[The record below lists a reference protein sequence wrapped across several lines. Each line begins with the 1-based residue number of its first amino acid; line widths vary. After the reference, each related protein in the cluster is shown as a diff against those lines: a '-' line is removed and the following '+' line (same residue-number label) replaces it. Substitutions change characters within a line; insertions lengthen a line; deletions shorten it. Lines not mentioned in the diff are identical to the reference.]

1 MKTRVSQKETRM
13 LTMWYVQNVDAAI
26 TTRKCDS
33 FKTVE
38 LWPTSQRARDSPA
51 QMTRISAFIASSAM
65 DMTHASKMRSTCACA
80 IAYPKT
86 SGSRGEEVLGSLKPP
101 QPLARGGVAL
111 PDLHA
116 QPARRRRGKDLEE
129 GGHRLPHAAR
139 PLNLD
144 ASHLERESGEAHRH
158 PVVVVR
164 RHCRVAEGGGG
175 GRGDGE
181 SVRRNLLLDARLAL
195 AQLVPQCR
203 HALALLLA
211 QHAERSEGV
220 RLRGERRDGDR
231 RHHRVA
237 QIRRRVPRND
247 TRRQLRSLGRIGSR
261 AAVAVAATVVAFG
274 RRRRRQT
281 WELCVDLPA
290 GSSLPLWGLAGE
302 HAHRQVVWEERVCS
316 VKVAGAGRVRLDL
329 EIAAAVRERLHQP
342 ARHLDVRELVRVGP
356 LRSRDDPP
364 AARAREQQG
373 GRKLRRV
380 GHAHQHRTRPRPSAV
395 HERRQPLVGRVDAVP
410 ERSQRSDELRLRP
423 LVHARDAGEAVH
435 AAPQAHHRRQ
445 EAGRSAGVRHK
456 ELGRR
461 LLGAARRHRAAAA
474 VDSDPPVGRI

>member
-1 MKTRVSQKETRM
+1 
-13 LTMWYVQNVDAAI
+13 
-26 TTRKCDS
+26 
-33 FKTVE
+33 
-38 LWPTSQRARDSPA
+38 
-51 QMTRISAFIASSAM
+51 MTRISAFIASSAV

-203 HALALLLA
+203 HTLALLLA

-247 TRRQLRSLGRIGSR
+247 TRRQLRSLGRIGRR
-261 AAVAVAATVVAFG
+261 AAVAVAAVQELRQVAQRAEPARG
-274 RRRRRQT
+274 EDVDEELRRPEREKEGRPAQRPPRRRGEAH
-281 WELCVDLPA
+281 ELKADA
-290 GSSLPLWGLAGE
+290 QLAREGGVE
-302 HAHRQVVWEERVCS
+302 HTQGEER
-316 VKVAGAGRVRLDL
+316 RR
-329 EIAAAVRERLHQP
+329 
-342 ARHLDVRELVRVGP
+342 
-356 LRSRDDPP
+356 P
-364 AARAREQQG
+364 AAPPEQ
-373 GRKLRRV
+373 V
-380 GHAHQHRTRPRPSAV
+380 G
-395 HERRQPLVGRVDAVP
+395 E
-410 ERSQRSDELRLRP
+410 
-423 LVHARDAGEAVH
+423 
-435 AAPQAHHRRQ
+435 
-445 EAGRSAGVRHK
+445 
-456 ELGRR
+456 RR
-461 LLGAARRHRAAAA
+461 LLRRRF
-474 VDSDPPVGRI
+474 GRGVEVEHVEE

>member
-1 MKTRVSQKETRM
+1 MPRPRHARPQSSSREQHPPCRR
-13 LTMWYVQNVDAAI
+13 VDA
-26 TTRKCDS
+26 
-33 FKTVE
+33 
-38 LWPTSQRARDSPA
+38 
-51 QMTRISAFIASSAM
+51 
-65 DMTHASKMRSTCACA
+65 
-80 IAYPKT
+80 
-86 SGSRGEEVLGSLKPP
+86 
-101 QPLARGGVAL
+101 
-111 PDLHA
+111 
-116 QPARRRRGKDLEE
+116 
-129 GGHRLPHAAR
+129 
-139 PLNLD
+139 
-144 ASHLERESGEAHRH
+144 
-158 PVVVVR
+158 R
-164 RHCRVAEGGGG
+164 RHCRAAEGGGG

-220 RLRGERRDGDR
+220 RLRGERRNGDR

-247 TRRQLRSLGRIGSR
+247 TRRQLRSLGWIGRR
-261 AAVAVAATVVAFG
+261 AAVAVTATVVAFG

-329 EIAAAVRERLHQP
+329 EVAAAVWERLHQP
-342 ARHLDVRELVRVGP
+342 ARHLDVPTRPPTAARVRLRREAGGARSEDRARELFWVGP
-356 LRSRDDPP
+356 LRGRDDPP

-373 GRKLRRV
+373 GRELRRV
-380 GHAHQHRTRPRPSAV
+380 GHAHHHRTRPWTSAV

-410 ERSQRSDELRLRP
+410 ESSQRSDELRLRP
-423 LVHARDAGEAVH
+423 LVHAWDAGEAVH

-474 VDSDPPVGRI
+474 VDGDPPVGRV

>member
-1 MKTRVSQKETRM
+1 
-13 LTMWYVQNVDAAI
+13 
-26 TTRKCDS
+26 
-33 FKTVE
+33 
-38 LWPTSQRARDSPA
+38 
-51 QMTRISAFIASSAM
+51 MTRISAFIASSAV

-203 HALALLLA
+203 HTLALLLA

-247 TRRQLRSLGRIGSR
+247 TRRQLRSLGRIGRR
-261 AAVAVAATVVAFG
+261 AAVAVAA
-274 RRRRRQT
+274 
-281 WELCVDLPA
+281 
-290 GSSLPLWGLAGE
+290 
-302 HAHRQVVWEERVCS
+302 
-316 VKVAGAGRVRLDL
+316 VAG
-329 EIAAAVRERLHQP
+329 P
-342 ARHLDVRELVRVGP
+342 AP
-356 LRSRDDPP
+356 
-364 AARAREQQG
+364 
-373 GRKLRRV
+373 
-380 GHAHQHRTRPRPSAV
+380 
-395 HERRQPLVGRVDAVP
+395 
-410 ERSQRSDELRLRP
+410 
-423 LVHARDAGEAVH
+423 
-435 AAPQAHHRRQ
+435 
-445 EAGRSAGVRHK
+445 
-456 ELGRR
+456 
-461 LLGAARRHRAAAA
+461 LGAARHQIAAARHGMGPARSRRLRHLGDRARGRARARLPRHAPLRDRLLDRVPKHAA
-474 VDSDPPVGRI
+474 VAA